1 MAEFL
6 PGMFKHYMLCNQTSP
21 LAVTLICS
29 LLAVTLTCNV
39 PAGIDTL
46 LISRELQL
54 WQNISQAMPSS
65 VLVLYVKVLAAFTM
79 ILQV

>member
-1 MAEFL
+1 
-6 PGMFKHYMLCNQTSP
+6 MFKHYMLCNQTSP
-21 LAVTLICS
+21 LAVTLNCS

-39 PAGIDTL
+39 PAGVDTL

-54 WQNISQAMPSS
+54 WQNTSQAMPSS